1 MMINPILPIL
11 NDEQIKRFNTIA
23 KLGADRAAES
33 LAKWIRTGIVT
44 SSVKAGVMHYSK
56 LPELSPSSDGLST
69 AILVR
74 VSGSISGYL
83 AFIFDEIST
92 KHILARILRR
102 DIDSLAEWDNL
113 RRSAMEETGNIIGT
127 SFANSLAM
135 NLGLDIHPSSPVMA
149 FDFPDALWDTLLTQ
163 YALEG
168 EYALSCQI
176 TLNSQDHIISGIFSV
191 IPDDLQTWK
200 AL

>member
-1 MMINPILPIL
+1 MTHPIAPIL
-11 NDEQIKRFNTIA
+11 NDEQIQRLNTLA
-23 KLGADRAAES
+23 KLGADKVAES
-33 LAKWIRTGIVT
+33 LSKWIRTEIVT
-44 SSVKAGVMHYSK
+44 SSAKAAVMHYSK
-56 LPELSPSSDGLST
+56 LTELSPSTEGLST

-74 VSGSISGYL
+74 VSGSISGHL
-83 AFIFDEIST
+83 GFIFDEIST

-127 SFANSLAM
+127 SFANTLAM
-135 NLGLDIHPSSPVMA
+135 NLGLEIHPSSPVMA

-168 EYALSCQI
+168 DYALSCQV
-176 TLNSQDHIISGIFSV
+176 TFNSPDNMISGIFSV

>member
-1 MMINPILPIL
+1 MMTNPILPIL
-11 NDEQIKRFNTIA
+11 NDEQIQRFNTIA

-74 VSGSISGYL
+74 ISGSVSGYL
-83 AFIFDEIST
+83 ALILDEIST
-92 KHILARILRR
+92 KYILSRILRR
-102 DIDSLAEWDNL
+102 DIDTLAEWDNL
-113 RRSAMEETGNIIGT
+113 SRSVMEETGNIIGA
-127 SFANSLAM
+127 SFVNSLAM
-135 NLGLDIHPSSPVMA
+135 NPGLDIHPSSPVMA
-149 FDFPDALWDTLLTQ
+149 YDFPDALWDTLVTQ

-168 EYALSCQI
+168 EYALSCNI
-176 TLNSQDHIISGIFSV
+176 TFNSPDKSICGILSV
-191 IPDDLQTWK
+191 ICDDLQIWK

>member
-1 MMINPILPIL
+1 MTHPIAPIL
-11 NDEQIKRFNTIA
+11 NEGQIQRLNTVA
-23 KLGADRAAES
+23 ALGAEKVAES
-33 LAKWIRTGIVT
+33 LSKWIRTKIVI
-44 SSVKAGVMHYSK
+44 SSTKASVMHYSK
-56 LPELSPSSDGLST
+56 LTELSPSSEGLST

-74 VSGSISGYL
+74 VSGSVSGYL
-83 AFIFDEIST
+83 VFIFDENST
-92 KHILARILRR
+92 KHILGRILRR

-127 SFANSLAM
+127 SFANALAM
-135 NLGLDIHPSSPVMA
+135 NLGLEIHPSSPVMA

-191 IPDDLQTWK
+191 IPDDLQSWK